1 MRVAVTG
8 GSGFVGS
15 HLVPLLLD
23 AGHEIRVIGRGARP
37 VTLPQG
43 LSMTFGNV
51 ITGEG
56 LKDAFKDADVV
67 VNLVAVIRNR
77 GVQTFTSVNAQ
88 GTAHVVDAARQAGVR
103 RLVHLSAIGADP
115 DPTFPYLCSKWQGEQ
130 WVRGSG
136 LEWVIL
142 RSSVIFGERDGFFSQ
157 LAKALSLPAPFLVI
171 PGDGSAAFQPIS
183 ADDLS
188 RCLVAAVEDGDRSG
202 KTYELGGPEQLTL
215 DEITLAVAEAIGK
228 EWFGISRRRP
238 LHMDPR
244 MIRPGA
250 VLMEKFMPDPL
261 VTAQQLDMLAKPNVA
276 TVDAVST
283 NFGFEPR
290 PMGPNLGYLKKVKG
304 FPFNLLD
311 LGTARMHQSAP
322 R

>member
-142 RSSVIFGERDGFFSQ
+142 RSSVVFGERDGFFSQ

>member
-1 MRVAVTG
+1 
-8 GSGFVGS
+8 
-15 HLVPLLLD
+15 LLLD

>member
-8 GSGFVGS
+8 GSGFIGS

-23 AGHEIRVIGRGARP
+23 SGHEIRVIGRGARP

-43 LSMTFGNV
+43 LSMTFGDV

-56 LKDAFKDADVV
+56 LEEAFKDADAVV
-67 VNLVAVIRNR
+67 SLVAVIRNR
-77 GVQTFTSVNAQ
+77 GVQTFTSVNAE

-115 DPTFPYLCSKWQGEQ
+115 DPAFPYLFSKWQGEQ

-142 RSSVIFGERDGFFSQ
+142 RSSVVFGERDGFFSQ

-171 PGDGSAAFQPIS
+171 PGDGTAAFQPIS
-183 ADDLS
+183 ADDLG
-188 RCLVAAVEDGDRSG
+188 RCLLAAVEDGDRSG
-202 KTYELGGPEQLTL
+202 KTYEIGGPEQMTL
-215 DEITLAVAEAIGK
+215 EQITLAVAEAIGK
-228 EWFGISRRRP
+228 EWFGISKRRP

-250 VLMEKFMPDPL
+250 VLMEKVMPNPL

-276 TVDAVST
+276 TVDAVRA

-290 PMGPNLGYLKKVKG
+290 PMRPNLGYLKKAKG
-304 FPFNLLD
+304 FPFSLLD
-311 LGTARMHQSAP
+311 QGMARMHRSAP